1 MEYILETQ
9 NLTKV
14 YGTKEAAKDVS
25 LHIREG
31 QIYGLIGRNGAGKTT
46 IMRRIS
52 GQAVLLGLPLM
63 WLIYSALNSGLEKI
77 FKGANIIPYIPD
89 QVIRESKPD
98 AVRGC
103 LVAAVTIA
111 VFLPV
116 SIRVFDQ
123 KDVK

>member
-9 NLTKV
+9 DLTKV
-14 YGTKEAAKDVS
+14 YGTKEAAKDIS

-46 IMRRIS
+46 IMRMIL
-52 GQAVLLGLPLM
+52 AVLLGLPLM
-63 WLIYSALNSGLEKI
+63 WLIYSAINSGLEKI
-77 FKGANIIPYIPD
+77 FKGANIIPYMPD

-98 AVRGC
+98 AVRGL

-116 SIRVFDQ
+116 SIHVFDQ